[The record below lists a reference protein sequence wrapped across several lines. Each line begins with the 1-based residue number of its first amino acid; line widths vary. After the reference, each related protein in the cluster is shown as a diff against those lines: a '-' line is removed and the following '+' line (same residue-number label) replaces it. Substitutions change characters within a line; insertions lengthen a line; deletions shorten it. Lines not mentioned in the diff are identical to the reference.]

1 MMSCRKYASLL
12 LLIVLLSACKEQ
24 ENPFDSEAV
33 SSDVLAMLSEY
44 AAAAN
49 SGDLDA
55 ALSYYV
61 KDSRFKWAE
70 DGAIRYS
77 SFADLEVAIR
87 SFAEFGSIST
97 EYIDPFVN
105 PLTPDHAQ
113 LFTSFKT
120 TVGDV
125 DAGGFSFSGVIT
137 MNLVRTE
144 TSWKIMAGHTST
156 ARERPAF

>member
-12 LLIVLLSACKEQ
+12 LLTVLLSACNEQ
-24 ENPFDSEAV
+24 ENPFDPEVV

-44 AAAAN
+44 ASAAN

-61 KDSRFKWAE
+61 QDSRFSWAE

-77 SFADLEVAIR
+77 SYDDLEVAIR
-87 SFAEFGSIST
+87 RFADYADFST
-97 EYIDPFVN
+97 EYSDPFVN
-105 PLTPDHAQ
+105 ALTRDHAQ

-137 MNLVRTE
+137 MSLVRTE
-144 TSWKIMAGHTST
+144 TGWKIMAGHTST